1 MLTLKEGN
9 MTKAEGVKSSI
20 RRIILAAAALALAS
34 CASTEVMEY
43 YAAPG
48 QEVLIGKGGAM
59 RKVND
64 IDIWLQGGT
73 PPRAFR
79 ILAQATTNY
88 RTGTAGDIGQ
98 RQAALEQL
106 ASEAKKRGAD
116 AVIVS
121 DEASQVA
128 GYAGIPGV
136 STTTA
141 TVSGSTARAT
151 TTTSPG
157 FAGALRTH
165 QVGAAFVKYERQ

>member
-1 MLTLKEGN
+1 
-9 MTKAEGVKSSI
+9 MTKKDETKSAI
-20 RRIILAAAALALAS
+20 KRISFAVVVLTLAS
-34 CASTEVMEY
+34 CASTEVLEY
-43 YAAPG
+43 HAAPG

-73 PPRAFR
+73 PPKAFR

-106 ASEAKKRGAD
+106 AAEAKKRGAD
-116 AVIVS
+116 AVIVF

-136 STTTA
+136 STTSA
-141 TVSGSTARAT
+141 TVSGNTARAT

-165 QVGAAFVKYERQ
+165 QLGAAFVKYERE

>member
-1 MLTLKEGN
+1 MK
-9 MTKAEGVKSSI
+9 KAKGAEFPIS
-20 RRIILAAAALALAS
+20 RIILAAVALALAS

-43 YAAPG
+43 HAAPG
-48 QEVLIGKGGAM
+48 QEVLVGKGGAM
-59 RKVND
+59 RKVNE
-64 IDIWLQGGT
+64 IDMWLQGGT
-73 PPRAFR
+73 PPRAYR

-106 ASEAKKRGAD
+106 AAEAKKRSAD
-116 AVIVS
+116 AVIVF

-128 GYAGIPGV
+128 GYAAIPGV

-157 FAGALRTH
+157 FSGALRAN
-165 QVGAAFVKYERQ
+165 QLGAVFVKYER

>member
-1 MLTLKEGN
+1 
-9 MTKAEGVKSSI
+9 MTKAVGAESRIK
-20 RRIILAAAALALAS
+20 RIIFAAVAIALAS

-43 YAAPG
+43 HSTPG
-48 QEVLIGKGGAM
+48 QEVLVGKGGAM

-106 ASEAKKRGAD
+106 AAEAKKRGAD
-116 AVIVS
+116 AVIVF
-121 DEASQVA
+121 DESSQVA
-128 GYAGIPGV
+128 GYAGLPGV
-136 STTTA
+136 TTTTA
-141 TVSGSTARAT
+141 TVLGSTARAT
-151 TTTSPG
+151 TTTSPS
-157 FAGALRTH
+157 FAGALRAN
-165 QVGAAFVKYERQ
+165 QLGALFVKYEKQ